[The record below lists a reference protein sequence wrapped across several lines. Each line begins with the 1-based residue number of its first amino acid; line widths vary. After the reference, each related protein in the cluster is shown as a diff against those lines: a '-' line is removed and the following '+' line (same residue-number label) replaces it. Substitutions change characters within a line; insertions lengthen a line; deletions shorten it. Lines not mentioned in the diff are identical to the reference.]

1 MNKPSTSPRKP
12 GWSRAR
18 RSAGCGGL
26 VLWLL
31 VGMAAA
37 QAQQVKDCAFAPKTQ
52 QLARRVRTY
61 AAQRQALEDS
71 IAAYR
76 LRQTDPNFRTQ
87 ARLLRIPVVV
97 HVVHNN
103 ANGNVGGTNNGNIS
117 DEQIRSQMQ
126 VLNEDYRRVPGTN
139 GFNTNPVGTDME
151 IEFFLATRDPDGN
164 PSTGITR
171 HYHPQATF
179 SIFTDDGLLASIAYW
194 PSDRYLNIWVTS
206 LQGNVLGYAQF
217 PSVAG
222 IEGLDQSTESLA
234 RTDGVFIDHPA
245 FGRRT
250 GTANSGIYRDGRTA
264 THEIGHWLGLIHTWG
279 DDFCGNDYCADTP
292 PAEAANRTVECRE
305 TFSTCNGARSRNMIE
320 NFLDL
325 SPDLCMNTFTENQ
338 KTRVRAVL
346 DLAPRR
352 RTLIFASN
360 PVPDSENLVARVYP
374 NPTAGTDLEIEVRF
388 SGLQDVDLELFTLQG
403 VSLSQR
409 AYSAQP
415 SSVFRFP
422 LNDLPNGVYLLRV
435 GVTGQTA
442 VRRVMLFR

>member
-1 MNKPSTSPRKP
+1 MPNTTRSDGLRHWT
-12 GWSRAR
+12 R
-18 RSAGCGGL
+18 RSRCFGGFVLL
-26 VLWLL
+26 VLANW
-31 VGMAAA
+31 VPG
-37 QAQQVKDCAFAPKTQ
+37 QAQRVKDCGFDSKYR
-52 QLARRVRTY
+52 QLVRNTKSVAR
-61 AAQRQALEDS
+61 QRQALEDS

-76 LRQTDPNFRTQ
+76 VRTSGTALRTQ

-97 HVVHNN
+97 HVVHNT
-103 ANGNVGGTNNGNIS
+103 ASGTIGGADNGNIS
-117 DEQIRSQMQ
+117 EEQIRSQIQ
-126 VLNEDYRRVPGTN
+126 VLNEDYRRLPGTN
-139 GFNTNPVGTDME
+139 GFNANPVGTDME

-171 HYHPQATF
+171 HYHPQASF
-179 SIFTDDGLLASIAYW
+179 SIFTDDGLLSSIAYW

-222 IEGLDQSTESLA
+222 IDGLDTSTETLA

-250 GTANSGIYRDGRTA
+250 GTATAGIYRDGRTT

-292 PAEAANRTVECRE
+292 PTEEANRTVNC
-305 TFSTCNGARSRNMIE
+305 TPLFSSCTGPRTRNMIE

-325 SPDLCMNTFTENQ
+325 SPDLCMNTFTEDQ
-338 KTRVRAVL
+338 KSRVRAVL

-352 RTLIFASN
+352 RTLVYATN
-360 PVPDSENLVARVYP
+360 PVPDSDALTTRLYP
-374 NPTAGTDLEIEVRF
+374 NPTRGTDLEVEVRF
-388 SGLQDVDLELFTLQG
+388 TGLQDVELVLFDQRG
-403 VSLSQR
+403 HSLAQR
-409 AYSAQP
+409 TYAAQP

-422 LNDLPNGVYLLRV
+422 LGELPNGLYFLHVRAAGQQRAQRVLLHR
-435 GVTGQTA
+435 
-442 VRRVMLFR
+442 